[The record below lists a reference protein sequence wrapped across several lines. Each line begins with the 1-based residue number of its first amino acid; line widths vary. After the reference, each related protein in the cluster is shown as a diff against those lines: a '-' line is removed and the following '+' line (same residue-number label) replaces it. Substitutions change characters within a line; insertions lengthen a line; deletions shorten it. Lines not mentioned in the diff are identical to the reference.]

1 MFSGFAAL
9 DAHCVWWCVCTQ
21 GIGVQSSLPPL
32 PTQQALTQP
41 LPVLQ
46 PQPSPQFHHQGA
58 SSGAVPATG
67 SAGGAGGASRAFGS
81 KEMSELSSFFYTTV
95 MESQRKLDK
104 EGQDVVATLLK
115 VGLVRWRGCD
125 GGGRACI
132 MEGAGFAIKFVH
144 CPDTLTGVKGVGV
157 PQTQT
162 LAASNPPVVK
172 DIHMPT
178 VP

>member
-1 MFSGFAAL
+1 M
-9 DAHCVWWCVCTQ
+9 
-21 GIGVQSSLPPL
+21 QSSLPPL
-32 PTQQALTQP
+32 PMQQAHPQP
-41 LPVLQ
+41 SPMLQ

-115 VGLVRWRGCD
+115 VGLVRWRRCG

-132 MEGAGFAIKFVH
+132 MEGAGLAIKFVY
-144 CPDTLTGVKGVGV
+144 CPVTLHILPPPGVR
-157 PQTQT
+157 
-162 LAASNPPVVK
+162 PPST
-172 DIHMPT
+172 IT
-178 VP
+178 SQIC